1 MSFYALLNDFLC
13 GYTGFSVSLRDYM
26 ACLIR
31 GQAGH
36 AHRGVHP
43 VCAEQNTHAVK
54 EEPSQGKLGTLT
66 GVYIPC
72 VQNILGII
80 FYIRL
85 SWWVLAC
92 LPLVEVPPICCGGPP
107 WPAGSHPPV
116 LLTGVYIP
124 CVQNILGIIFY
135 IRLSWWVLDC
145 LPCHVMGFPPVL
157 GEVPPVSCGGGVPPV
172 LLTGVYVPCVDA
184 ELPGDHQDVHSQGC
198 TVRIVGIAGVSGSLM
213 VVAVTC
219 ASTFIT
225 ALSLSA
231 VVTNGA
237 MKYSTCITAL
247 SVSAVITNDAMK
259 GGGPYYLIG
268 RALGPEVGVSIGL
281 CFFFGNAIGG
291 SLYILGS
298 GNSSRR
304 HASNGSL
311 PTFVPYILG
320 AVETLLDAMPQMALF
335 PRAFPLLNPKPYTLS
350 FLPSASH
357 GSGGSGSREPSLA
370 PLSLCFLSSPL
381 FLPSFSPLS
390 PTHSPGQAMTVTVQ
404 AAVNASEAA
413 ITSHH
418 SPSLPSLSYPP
429 RFPAQAMTVTVQA
442 AVNVTEA
449 AVNGTLAAAPV
460 AAETVLSVSRHDMQ
474 AYGIITTI
482 CLCLIVFGG
491 VHLVD
496 RVGSLFII
504 PALMHES
511 HAYGII
517 TTICLCLIVFGGVH
531 LVDRVGS
538 LVLLP
543 LCNLITRHSTA
554 PTTLFIHLPTACPPP
569 RQAYGIITT
578 ICLCLIVFGGVHL
591 VDRVGSLFII
601 PAVLAVISVFIGIF
615 LSPDAESPA
624 GLTGLSTTTL
634 FANWLPSY
642 QTTNSNGIPD
652 PNGSFY
658 WGFNQLLGLFN
669 PGVTGIM
676 PAAGPLLSGSD
687 GHHGRIQ
694 PLRGA
699 EGHSAVHP
707 PTLPNAHSLPHP
719 NHSQLLGLFYP
730 TDSIA
735 PPPPSLS
742 PPALLF
748 LTASCWASSIRVQLL
763 GLFYP
768 GVTGIMAG
776 SNRSEALRDTQRSI
790 PTGTLAAIVSMTG
803 LYVVSILLFGAVATR
818 DLLVTDSCLAL
829 LPPEANFT
837 QFHASLFTQ
846 FHASLFT
853 QFHASL
859 FTQFHASLFT
869 QFHASLFTQFHASL
883 FTQFHA
889 SLFTQFHASLF
900 TQFHASLFTQ
910 FHASLFTQFHASL
923 FTQFHASLF
932 TQFHASLFTQF
943 HASLFTQF
951 SCLPLHPSLPPPIS
965 ASCLTP
971 TQPMLSSP
979 VEFQDASSRFK
990 PRSNHPTSPLFTP
1003 VHPPLP
1009 SPIYQAPHCHDRMAC
1024 ASCCPG
1030 VCQLLSRCVPAVVQ
1044 MGIVLST
1051 LGAAAQNL
1059 VGPPRLVAAIATPNP
1074 KPQTAYEFTQT
1085 PTPTP
1090 PHPTAT
1096 PAHHFQV
1103 GIVLSTLGAALQNLM
1118 GAPQL
1123 LAAPPIGPSP
1133 CPCPSLLASPLF
1145 FQVGIVLSTLG
1156 AALQNLMGAPR
1167 LLAAIANDNVL
1178 PVLNAFKAES
1188 HQEPHLATL
1197 FTLLLCCS
1205 VVPIREVDYV
1215 FPVITM
1221 FFLLCCYCKSH
1232 HPPNLLIPCLHCSFV
1247 LIGDVDYVSPVITM
1261 FFLLCYCGV
1270 NLSCALLD
1278 LVDAP
1283 SWRPRW
1289 RWHHWLMSLAGALL
1303 CLGTFLHSHPRTLPL
1318 PLPHHI
1324 NTFLAPPPPPPPPRR
1339 RPLLAPALALAPLAR
1354 LPRWRPPL
1362 PGTTPSSTL
1371 SPRTPAILSPPTPFF
1386 PFPQPSFIMY
1396 LISWFFTLV
1405 CLTLAVL
1412 IYIYVSMVGKAGD
1425 WGDGVKSAY
1434 MQLAL
1439 RSLHFLGDWGDGVK
1453 SAYMQLALRSLHFL
1467 GALVGMAR
1475 RLTGAMGSNPPAYM
1489 VHPKNWYP
1497 IPLILCKP
1505 WGLLPPDAPCHPRL
1519 GDFAKCM
1526 RKKGRGMS
1534 IFVSVLEGN
1543 YSTLASE
1550 ASRSA
1555 RCLLAYIDSNQCEG
1569 VAEVMVASSV
1579 RRGVGIA
1586 LQSMGLAG
1594 LKPNIVCFRYPEAW
1608 QQQESSHISATFVSL
1623 INDSNTAGK
1632 ACVIVKGLDEW
1643 PAEGC
1648 GQYGTIDLFWIVRD
1662 GGIMLLLSQLLRS
1675 RPTFD
1680 ACKIQGCRQYG
1691 TINLFWIVRDGGIM
1705 LLLSQLLRSRPTFD
1719 ACKIQ
1724 VNRPKGPAEGC
1735 RQYGTIDLFWIVRD
1749 GGIMLLLSQLLRSR
1763 PTFDAC
1769 KIQVFCIAEDNG
1781 TAETLLLD
1789 AAQLIVDVLRIPL
1802 THAHTHS
1809 NPCFHPARLLPLL
1822 QVFCIAEDDG
1832 TAETL
1837 QLDVAQFLHDLRMQV
1852 SSERSKAAQS
1862 GGGASLGA
1870 DVVVV
1875 TMGACEDVVGEED
1888 GLEEAELSFLMCH

>member
-1 MSFYALLNDFLC
+1 MPQSSPQLYSRVPLTELSVADLDTTELISVDLESSTSQ
-13 GYTGFSVSLRDYM
+13 GTLSARSTGKLGT
-26 ACLIR
+26 LT
-31 GQAGH
+31 G
-36 AHRGVHP
+36 
-43 VCAEQNTHAVK
+43 
-54 EEPSQGKLGTLT
+54 EPSQGKLGTLT

-184 ELPGDHQDVHSQGC
+184 ELPGDHQDVHSQG
-198 TVRIVGIAGVSGSLM
+198 IVGIAGVSGSLM

-281 CFFFGNAIGG
+281 CFFFGNAIATFWAVETLLDAMPQMALFPPSFRFYPVPP
-291 SLYILGS
+291 SLFPL
-298 GNSSRR
+298 SSCP
-304 HASNGSL
+304 SPPFTSL
-311 PTFVPYILG
+311 QLHSG

-335 PRAFPLLNPKPYTLS
+335 PRAFPLLNPKPYTLAQAMTKNAQAMSMTS

-504 PALMHES
+504 PA
-511 HAYGII
+511 
-517 TTICLCLIVFGGVH
+517 
-531 LVDRVGS
+531 
-538 LVLLP
+538 
-543 LCNLITRHSTA
+543 
-554 PTTLFIHLPTACPPP
+554 
-569 RQAYGIITT
+569 
-578 ICLCLIVFGGVHL
+578 
-591 VDRVGSLFII
+591 
-601 PAVLAVISVFIGIF
+601 VLAVISVFIGIF

-676 PAAGPLLSGSD
+676 VGSDRSQALRDTPAAGPLLSG
-687 GHHGRIQ
+687 
-694 PLRGA
+694 
-699 EGHSAVHP
+699 
-707 PTLPNAHSLPHP
+707 
-719 NHSQLLGLFYP
+719 
-730 TDSIA
+730 
-735 PPPPSLS
+735 
-742 PPALLF
+742 
-748 LTASCWASSIRVQLL
+748 QLL

-951 SCLPLHPSLPPPIS
+951 HASLFTQFH
-965 ASCLTP
+965 ASLF
-971 TQPMLSSP
+971 TQ
-979 VEFQDASSRFK
+979 FHASLFTQFHASLFTQFHA
-990 PRSNHPTSPLFTP
+990 SLFTQFHASLFTP
-1003 VHPPLP
+1003 LSLPLSVP
-1009 SPIYQAPHCHDRMAC
+1009 AAPHCHDRMAC

-1030 VCQLLSRCVPAVVQ
+1030 VCQLLSRCVPAVV
-1044 MGIVLST
+1044 
-1051 LGAAAQNL
+1051 
-1059 VGPPRLVAAIATPNP
+1059 
-1074 KPQTAYEFTQT
+1074 
-1085 PTPTP
+1085 
-1090 PHPTAT
+1090 
-1096 PAHHFQV
+1096 QV

-1205 VVPIREVDYV
+1205 
-1215 FPVITM
+1215 
-1221 FFLLCCYCKSH
+1221 
-1232 HPPNLLIPCLHCSFV
+1232 FV

-1289 RWHHWLMSLAGALL
+1289 RWHHWLVSLAGALL
-1303 CLGTFLHSHPRTLPL
+1303 CLV
-1318 PLPHHI
+1318 
-1324 NTFLAPPPPPPPPRR
+1324 
-1339 RPLLAPALALAPLAR
+1339 
-1354 LPRWRPPL
+1354 
-1362 PGTTPSSTL
+1362 
-1371 SPRTPAILSPPTPFF
+1371 
-1386 PFPQPSFIMY
+1386 IMY

-1467 GALVGMAR
+1467 G
-1475 RLTGAMGSNPPAYM
+1475 
-1489 VHPKNWYP
+1489 
-1497 IPLILCKP
+1497 
-1505 WGLLPPDAPCHPRL
+1505 
-1519 GDFAKCM
+1519 
-1526 RKKGRGMS
+1526 
-1534 IFVSVLEGN
+1534 
-1543 YSTLASE
+1543 
-1550 ASRSA
+1550 
-1555 RCLLAYIDSNQCEG
+1555 
-1569 VAEVMVASSV
+1569 
-1579 RRGVGIA
+1579 
-1586 LQSMGLAG
+1586 
-1594 LKPNIVCFRYPEAW
+1594 
-1608 QQQESSHISATFVSL
+1608 
-1623 INDSNTAGK
+1623 
-1632 ACVIVKGLDEW
+1632 
-1643 PAEGC
+1643 
-1648 GQYGTIDLFWIVRD
+1648 
-1662 GGIMLLLSQLLRS
+1662 
-1675 RPTFD
+1675 
-1680 ACKIQGCRQYG
+1680 
-1691 TINLFWIVRDGGIM
+1691 
-1705 LLLSQLLRSRPTFD
+1705 
-1719 ACKIQ
+1719 
-1724 VNRPKGPAEGC
+1724 
-1735 RQYGTIDLFWIVRD
+1735 
-1749 GGIMLLLSQLLRSR
+1749 
-1763 PTFDAC
+1763 
-1769 KIQVFCIAEDNG
+1769 
-1781 TAETLLLD
+1781 
-1789 AAQLIVDVLRIPL
+1789 
-1802 THAHTHS
+1802 
-1809 NPCFHPARLLPLL
+1809 
-1822 QVFCIAEDDG
+1822 
-1832 TAETL
+1832 
-1837 QLDVAQFLHDLRMQV
+1837 
-1852 SSERSKAAQS
+1852 
-1862 GGGASLGA
+1862 
-1870 DVVVV
+1870 
-1875 TMGACEDVVGEED
+1875 GE
-1888 GLEEAELSFLMCH
+1888 

>member
-1 MSFYALLNDFLC
+1 MGVQNRQCRGKQHASAVMAVGTVAGSRGGSAAAQGTVAGAKGGSAAAQGTVAGARGGSAAAQGTVAGARGGSATAQGTVAGARGGSAAAQGTVAGARGGSAAAQGTVAGARGGSAAAQGTVAGSRGGSAAAQGTVAGARGGSATAQGTVAGARGGSAAAQGTVAGARGGSAAAQGTVAGARGGSAAAQGTVAGSRGGSAAAQGTVAGARGGSAAAQGTVAGSRGGSAAAQGTVAGARGGSAAAQGTVAGARGGSAAAQGTVAGARGGSAAAQGTVAGARGGSAAAQGTVAGARGGSAAAQGTVAGARGGSATAQGTVAGARGGSAAAQGTVAGARGGSAAAQGTVAGARGGSATAQGTVAGARGGSAAAQGTAPSQGKLGTL
-13 GYTGFSVSLRDYM
+13 TGVY
-26 ACLIR
+26 I
-31 GQAGH
+31 
-36 AHRGVHP
+36 HP
-43 VCAEQNTHAVK
+43 A
-54 EEPSQGKLGTLT
+54 PSQGKLGTLT

-85 SWWVLAC
+85 SW
-92 LPLVEVPPICCGGPP
+92 
-107 WPAGSHPPV
+107 
-116 LLTGVYIP
+116 
-124 CVQNILGIIFY
+124 
-135 IRLSWWVLDC
+135 
-145 LPCHVMGFPPVL
+145 
-157 GEVPPVSCGGGVPPV
+157 
-172 LLTGVYVPCVDA
+172 
-184 ELPGDHQDVHSQGC
+184 
-198 TVRIVGIAGVSGSLM
+198 IVGIAGVSGSLM

-231 VVTNGA
+231 VVTNG
-237 MKYSTCITAL
+237 
-247 SVSAVITNDAMK
+247 AMK

-291 SLYILGS
+291 SLYILG
-298 GNSSRR
+298 
-304 HASNGSL
+304 
-311 PTFVPYILG
+311 

-335 PRAFPLLNPKPYTLS
+335 PP
-350 FLPSASH
+350 
-357 GSGGSGSREPSLA
+357 
-370 PLSLCFLSSPL
+370 
-381 FLPSFSPLS
+381 
-390 PTHSPGQAMTVTVQ
+390 QAMTVTVQ
-404 AAVNASEAA
+404 AAVNATEAA
-413 ITSHH
+413 I
-418 SPSLPSLSYPP
+418 
-429 RFPAQAMTVTVQA
+429 
-442 AVNVTEA
+442 
-449 AVNGTLAAAPV
+449 NGTMAAAPV

-504 PALMHES
+504 PA
-511 HAYGII
+511 
-517 TTICLCLIVFGGVH
+517 
-531 LVDRVGS
+531 
-538 LVLLP
+538 
-543 LCNLITRHSTA
+543 
-554 PTTLFIHLPTACPPP
+554 
-569 RQAYGIITT
+569 
-578 ICLCLIVFGGVHL
+578 
-591 VDRVGSLFII
+591 
-601 PAVLAVISVFIGIF
+601 VLAVISVFIGIF
-615 LSPDAESPA
+615 LSPDNESPA

-658 WGFNQLLGLFN
+658 WGFN
-669 PGVTGIM
+669 
-676 PAAGPLLSGSD
+676 
-687 GHHGRIQ
+687 
-694 PLRGA
+694 
-699 EGHSAVHP
+699 
-707 PTLPNAHSLPHP
+707 
-719 NHSQLLGLFYP
+719 
-730 TDSIA
+730 
-735 PPPPSLS
+735 
-742 PPALLF
+742 
-748 LTASCWASSIRVQLL
+748 QLL

-818 DLLVTDSCLAL
+818 DLLVTDRL
-829 LPPEANFT
+829 LTATIAWP
-837 QFHASLFTQ
+837 
-846 FHASLFT
+846 
-853 QFHASL
+853 
-859 FTQFHASLFT
+859 
-869 QFHASLFTQFHASL
+869 
-883 FTQFHA
+883 
-889 SLFTQFHASLF
+889 
-900 TQFHASLFTQ
+900 
-910 FHASLFTQFHASL
+910 
-923 FTQFHASLF
+923 
-932 TQFHASLFTQF
+932 
-943 HASLFTQF
+943 
-951 SCLPLHPSLPPPIS
+951 
-965 ASCLTP
+965 
-971 TQPMLSSP
+971 
-979 VEFQDASSRFK
+979 
-990 PRSNHPTSPLFTP
+990 
-1003 VHPPLP
+1003 
-1009 SPIYQAPHCHDRMAC
+1009 
-1024 ASCCPG
+1024 
-1030 VCQLLSRCVPAVVQ
+1030 VPAVV
-1044 MGIVLST
+1044 
-1051 LGAAAQNL
+1051 
-1059 VGPPRLVAAIATPNP
+1059 
-1074 KPQTAYEFTQT
+1074 
-1085 PTPTP
+1085 
-1090 PHPTAT
+1090 
-1096 PAHHFQV
+1096 
-1103 GIVLSTLGAALQNLM
+1103 
-1118 GAPQL
+1118 
-1123 LAAPPIGPSP
+1123 
-1133 CPCPSLLASPLF
+1133 
-1145 FQVGIVLSTLG
+1145 QVGIVLSTLG

-1205 VVPIREVDYV
+1205 
-1215 FPVITM
+1215 
-1221 FFLLCCYCKSH
+1221 
-1232 HPPNLLIPCLHCSFV
+1232 FV

-1289 RWHHWLMSLAGALL
+1289 RWHHWLVSLAGALL
-1303 CLGTFLHSHPRTLPL
+1303 CLV
-1318 PLPHHI
+1318 
-1324 NTFLAPPPPPPPPRR
+1324 
-1339 RPLLAPALALAPLAR
+1339 
-1354 LPRWRPPL
+1354 
-1362 PGTTPSSTL
+1362 
-1371 SPRTPAILSPPTPFF
+1371 
-1386 PFPQPSFIMY
+1386 IMY

-1439 RSLHFLGDWGDGVK
+1439 RSLHFLGV
-1453 SAYMQLALRSLHFL
+1453 SQ
-1467 GALVGMAR
+1467 
-1475 RLTGAMGSNPPAYM
+1475 

-1505 WGLLPPDAPCHPRL
+1505 WGLLPPDAPCHARL

-1608 QQQESSHISATFVSL
+1608 QQQESSHIPATFVSL

-1680 ACKIQGCRQYG
+1680 ACKIQ
-1691 TINLFWIVRDGGIM
+1691 
-1705 LLLSQLLRSRPTFD
+1705 
-1719 ACKIQ
+1719 
-1724 VNRPKGPAEGC
+1724 
-1735 RQYGTIDLFWIVRD
+1735 
-1749 GGIMLLLSQLLRSR
+1749 
-1763 PTFDAC
+1763 
-1769 KIQVFCIAEDNG
+1769 
-1781 TAETLLLD
+1781 
-1789 AAQLIVDVLRIPL
+1789 
-1802 THAHTHS
+1802 
-1809 NPCFHPARLLPLL
+1809 
-1822 QVFCIAEDDG
+1822 VFCIAEDDG

-1837 QLDVAQFLHDLRMQV
+1837 QLDVAQFLHDLRMQ
-1852 SSERSKAAQS
+1852 
-1862 GGGASLGA
+1862 A

-1875 TMGACEDVVGEED
+1875 TMRAWEDVVGDED
-1888 GLEEAELSFLMCH
+1888 GPEAELARQGAMEAFTR

>member
-1 MSFYALLNDFLC
+1 MPQSSPQLYSRVPLTELSVADLDTTELISVDLESSTSQ
-13 GYTGFSVSLRDYM
+13 GTLSARSTGKLGT
-26 ACLIR
+26 LT
-31 GQAGH
+31 G
-36 AHRGVHP
+36 
-43 VCAEQNTHAVK
+43 
-54 EEPSQGKLGTLT
+54 EPSQGKLGTLT

-184 ELPGDHQDVHSQGC
+184 ELPGDHQDVHSQG
-198 TVRIVGIAGVSGSLM
+198 IVGIAGVSGSLM

-231 VVTNGA
+231 VVTNG
-237 MKYSTCITAL
+237 
-247 SVSAVITNDAMK
+247 AMK

-291 SLYILGS
+291 SLYILG
-298 GNSSRR
+298 
-304 HASNGSL
+304 
-311 PTFVPYILG
+311 

-335 PRAFPLLNPKPYTLS
+335 PP
-350 FLPSASH
+350 
-357 GSGGSGSREPSLA
+357 
-370 PLSLCFLSSPL
+370 
-381 FLPSFSPLS
+381 
-390 PTHSPGQAMTVTVQ
+390 
-404 AAVNASEAA
+404 
-413 ITSHH
+413 
-418 SPSLPSLSYPP
+418 
-429 RFPAQAMTVTVQA
+429 QAMTVTVQA

-460 AAETVLSVSRHDMQ
+460 AAETVLSVSRHDM
-474 AYGIITTI
+474 
-482 CLCLIVFGG
+482 
-491 VHLVD
+491 
-496 RVGSLFII
+496 
-504 PALMHES
+504 
-511 HAYGII
+511 
-517 TTICLCLIVFGGVH
+517 
-531 LVDRVGS
+531 
-538 LVLLP
+538 
-543 LCNLITRHSTA
+543 
-554 PTTLFIHLPTACPPP
+554 
-569 RQAYGIITT
+569 QAYGIITT

-676 PAAGPLLSGSD
+676 VGSDRSQALRDTPAAGPLLSG
-687 GHHGRIQ
+687 
-694 PLRGA
+694 
-699 EGHSAVHP
+699 
-707 PTLPNAHSLPHP
+707 
-719 NHSQLLGLFYP
+719 
-730 TDSIA
+730 
-735 PPPPSLS
+735 
-742 PPALLF
+742 
-748 LTASCWASSIRVQLL
+748 QLL

-818 DLLVTDSCLAL
+818 DLLVTDRL
-829 LPPEANFT
+829 LTATIAWP
-837 QFHASLFTQ
+837 
-846 FHASLFT
+846 
-853 QFHASL
+853 
-859 FTQFHASLFT
+859 
-869 QFHASLFTQFHASL
+869 
-883 FTQFHA
+883 
-889 SLFTQFHASLF
+889 
-900 TQFHASLFTQ
+900 
-910 FHASLFTQFHASL
+910 
-923 FTQFHASLF
+923 
-932 TQFHASLFTQF
+932 
-943 HASLFTQF
+943 
-951 SCLPLHPSLPPPIS
+951 
-965 ASCLTP
+965 
-971 TQPMLSSP
+971 
-979 VEFQDASSRFK
+979 
-990 PRSNHPTSPLFTP
+990 
-1003 VHPPLP
+1003 
-1009 SPIYQAPHCHDRMAC
+1009 
-1024 ASCCPG
+1024 
-1030 VCQLLSRCVPAVVQ
+1030 VPAVVQ

-1289 RWHHWLMSLAGALL
+1289 RWHHWLVSLAGALL

-1362 PGTTPSSTL
+1362 PG
-1371 SPRTPAILSPPTPFF
+1371 
-1386 PFPQPSFIMY
+1386 
-1396 LISWFFTLV
+1396 
-1405 CLTLAVL
+1405 
-1412 IYIYVSMVGKAGD
+1412 
-1425 WGDGVKSAY
+1425 
-1434 MQLAL
+1434 
-1439 RSLHFLGDWGDGVK
+1439 
-1453 SAYMQLALRSLHFL
+1453 
-1467 GALVGMAR
+1467 
-1475 RLTGAMGSNPPAYM
+1475 
-1489 VHPKNWYP
+1489 
-1497 IPLILCKP
+1497 
-1505 WGLLPPDAPCHPRL
+1505 
-1519 GDFAKCM
+1519 
-1526 RKKGRGMS
+1526 
-1534 IFVSVLEGN
+1534 
-1543 YSTLASE
+1543 
-1550 ASRSA
+1550 
-1555 RCLLAYIDSNQCEG
+1555 
-1569 VAEVMVASSV
+1569 
-1579 RRGVGIA
+1579 
-1586 LQSMGLAG
+1586 
-1594 LKPNIVCFRYPEAW
+1594 
-1608 QQQESSHISATFVSL
+1608 
-1623 INDSNTAGK
+1623 
-1632 ACVIVKGLDEW
+1632 
-1643 PAEGC
+1643 
-1648 GQYGTIDLFWIVRD
+1648 
-1662 GGIMLLLSQLLRS
+1662 
-1675 RPTFD
+1675 
-1680 ACKIQGCRQYG
+1680 
-1691 TINLFWIVRDGGIM
+1691 
-1705 LLLSQLLRSRPTFD
+1705 
-1719 ACKIQ
+1719 
-1724 VNRPKGPAEGC
+1724 
-1735 RQYGTIDLFWIVRD
+1735 
-1749 GGIMLLLSQLLRSR
+1749 
-1763 PTFDAC
+1763 
-1769 KIQVFCIAEDNG
+1769 
-1781 TAETLLLD
+1781 
-1789 AAQLIVDVLRIPL
+1789 
-1802 THAHTHS
+1802 
-1809 NPCFHPARLLPLL
+1809 
-1822 QVFCIAEDDG
+1822 
-1832 TAETL
+1832 
-1837 QLDVAQFLHDLRMQV
+1837 
-1852 SSERSKAAQS
+1852 
-1862 GGGASLGA
+1862 
-1870 DVVVV
+1870 
-1875 TMGACEDVVGEED
+1875 
-1888 GLEEAELSFLMCH
+1888 

>member
-237 MKYSTCITAL
+237 MK
-247 SVSAVITNDAMK
+247 

-291 SLYILGS
+291 SLYILG
-298 GNSSRR
+298 
-304 HASNGSL
+304 
-311 PTFVPYILG
+311 

-335 PRAFPLLNPKPYTLS
+335 PP
-350 FLPSASH
+350 
-357 GSGGSGSREPSLA
+357 
-370 PLSLCFLSSPL
+370 
-381 FLPSFSPLS
+381 
-390 PTHSPGQAMTVTVQ
+390 
-404 AAVNASEAA
+404 
-413 ITSHH
+413 
-418 SPSLPSLSYPP
+418 
-429 RFPAQAMTVTVQA
+429 QAMTVTVQA

-460 AAETVLSVSRHDMQ
+460 AAETVLSVSRHDM
-474 AYGIITTI
+474 
-482 CLCLIVFGG
+482 
-491 VHLVD
+491 
-496 RVGSLFII
+496 
-504 PALMHES
+504 
-511 HAYGII
+511 
-517 TTICLCLIVFGGVH
+517 
-531 LVDRVGS
+531 
-538 LVLLP
+538 
-543 LCNLITRHSTA
+543 
-554 PTTLFIHLPTACPPP
+554 
-569 RQAYGIITT
+569 QAYGIITT

-951 SCLPLHPSLPPPIS
+951 HASLFTQFHAS
-965 ASCLTP
+965 LFTQFHASLFTHASCLTP

-1030 VCQLLSRCVPAVVQ
+1030 VCQLLSRCVPAVV
-1044 MGIVLST
+1044 
-1051 LGAAAQNL
+1051 
-1059 VGPPRLVAAIATPNP
+1059 
-1074 KPQTAYEFTQT
+1074 
-1085 PTPTP
+1085 
-1090 PHPTAT
+1090 
-1096 PAHHFQV
+1096 QV

-1205 VVPIREVDYV
+1205 
-1215 FPVITM
+1215 
-1221 FFLLCCYCKSH
+1221 
-1232 HPPNLLIPCLHCSFV
+1232 FV

-1289 RWHHWLMSLAGALL
+1289 RWHHWLVSLAGALL
-1303 CLGTFLHSHPRTLPL
+1303 CLV
-1318 PLPHHI
+1318 
-1324 NTFLAPPPPPPPPRR
+1324 
-1339 RPLLAPALALAPLAR
+1339 
-1354 LPRWRPPL
+1354 
-1362 PGTTPSSTL
+1362 
-1371 SPRTPAILSPPTPFF
+1371 
-1386 PFPQPSFIMY
+1386 IMY

-1467 GALVGMAR
+1467 G
-1475 RLTGAMGSNPPAYM
+1475 
-1489 VHPKNWYP
+1489 
-1497 IPLILCKP
+1497 
-1505 WGLLPPDAPCHPRL
+1505 
-1519 GDFAKCM
+1519 
-1526 RKKGRGMS
+1526 
-1534 IFVSVLEGN
+1534 
-1543 YSTLASE
+1543 
-1550 ASRSA
+1550 
-1555 RCLLAYIDSNQCEG
+1555 
-1569 VAEVMVASSV
+1569 
-1579 RRGVGIA
+1579 
-1586 LQSMGLAG
+1586 
-1594 LKPNIVCFRYPEAW
+1594 
-1608 QQQESSHISATFVSL
+1608 
-1623 INDSNTAGK
+1623 
-1632 ACVIVKGLDEW
+1632 
-1643 PAEGC
+1643 
-1648 GQYGTIDLFWIVRD
+1648 
-1662 GGIMLLLSQLLRS
+1662 
-1675 RPTFD
+1675 
-1680 ACKIQGCRQYG
+1680 
-1691 TINLFWIVRDGGIM
+1691 
-1705 LLLSQLLRSRPTFD
+1705 
-1719 ACKIQ
+1719 
-1724 VNRPKGPAEGC
+1724 
-1735 RQYGTIDLFWIVRD
+1735 
-1749 GGIMLLLSQLLRSR
+1749 
-1763 PTFDAC
+1763 
-1769 KIQVFCIAEDNG
+1769 
-1781 TAETLLLD
+1781 
-1789 AAQLIVDVLRIPL
+1789 
-1802 THAHTHS
+1802 
-1809 NPCFHPARLLPLL
+1809 
-1822 QVFCIAEDDG
+1822 
-1832 TAETL
+1832 
-1837 QLDVAQFLHDLRMQV
+1837 
-1852 SSERSKAAQS
+1852 
-1862 GGGASLGA
+1862 
-1870 DVVVV
+1870 
-1875 TMGACEDVVGEED
+1875 GE
-1888 GLEEAELSFLMCH
+1888 